1 MRDGRASG
9 FARIIRQ
16 CVKSTGGNIGM
27 DGRWPDSHETTKQL
41 YVSRIQLLLFL
52 VSQSHQ
58 IRYHDVLTLWL
69 ELRVLARSS
78 PFCPCRYR
86 NGSKR
91 IGGKPY
97 LEYRWPEHHVCVKII
112 AQDRRRK
119 RGVADL
125 IHRLQPSTILGEKC
139 DIPLHG
145 DMLIFH
151 PPKGLDACVV
161 CSVYGSWRLCEV
173 LPMPFTSGGFG
184 HAS

>member
-1 MRDGRASG
+1 MRQINRRKHRYGWPMAG
-9 FARIIRQ
+9 FARNNQ
-16 CVKSTGGNIGM
+16 
-27 DGRWPDSHETTKQL
+27 TTVCFENPATSISGVAIASNSVPRCINAL
-41 YVSRIQLLLFL
+41 ARTSC
-52 VSQSHQ
+52 S
-58 IRYHDVLTLWL
+58 
-69 ELRVLARSS
+69 LARSS

-125 IHRLQPSTILGEKC
+125 IHRLRPSTILGEKC

-151 PPKGLDACVV
+151 PPQGLDACVV